1 MPLTGAIAMTATL
14 IPQILTF
21 EQYLAYEDDTDK
33 RYELERGVLVEMGQA
48 RGQHGEIMH
57 FLENQFSAEI
67 VRLGW
72 EWVARQAA
80 IGVRIPQVGKRD
92 TSRCPDVCIIPRNQW
107 ESLLNKEAIIELD
120 ETPPLLVVEVISKG
134 TFGRDRRTK
143 RTEYNIIGIPVY
155 IIVNFLTQDGNGK
168 DVEPGVSVLNLV
180 EDLYDEVFY
189 QGDRLVEIPTFPEL
203 KLTANQ
209 ILKAKI

>member
-1 MPLTGAIAMTATL
+1 MTATL

-33 RYELERGVLVEMGQA
+33 RYELERGMLVEMGQA
-48 RGQHGEIMH
+48 RGQHGAIVK
-57 FLENQFSAEI
+57 FLERSFDNEI
-67 VRLGW
+67 ARIGLD
-72 EWVARQAA
+72 WVAMQAA

-92 TSRCPDVCIIPRNQW
+92 TSRCPDVCVLPRSQW

-143 RTEYNIIGIPVY
+143 RAEYNIIGIPVY
-155 IIVNFLTQDGNGK
+155 VIVNFLTQDGNGK
-168 DVEPGVSVLNLV
+168 DVEPGISVLT
-180 EDLYDEVFY
+180 FY
-189 QGDRLVEIPTFPEL
+189 QKNGSKTPSF
-203 KLTANQ
+203 
-209 ILKAKI
+209 